1 MELGLKGKAALV
13 TGASRGIGAAIATG
27 LTAEGCRVAIVAR
40 GEEGLT
46 ALAEKLRAS
55 GAEVLPIAADLT
67 EPDAAERVVKQTE
80 ATFGGI
86 DILVNN
92 LGGGTSGEDDA
103 AWLATLDINLL
114 QSVRCCRA
122 AIPGMKVR
130 RAGAITIISS
140 ISGSMVGGQPPS
152 YNVAK
157 AAEIMYARTL
167 ARDLA
172 PFGIRANTVSPG
184 SIMFEGGGW
193 ARRQASHP
201 EEIAEFI
208 ARDMPRGRFG
218 TPEEIADVVVF
229 LSSDRA
235 SLISGT
241 DLNVDGCQLKP
252 SVG

>member
-1 MELGLKGKAALV
+1 LV

-27 LTAEGCRVAIVAR
+27 LAAEGARVAIVAR
-40 GEEGLT
+40 NEDGVN
-46 ALAEKLRAS
+46 ALAERLRAT
-55 GAEVLPIAADLT
+55 GAEILPITADLT
-67 EPDAAERVVKQTE
+67 QPEAADRVVKTVE
-80 ATFGGI
+80 ERFGAL

-92 LGGGTSGEDDA
+92 LGGGKRGDDDE
-103 AWLATLDINLL
+103 AWQFTLDVNLL
-114 QSVRCCRA
+114 TAMRCCRA
-122 AIPGMKVR
+122 AIPGMKER
-130 RAGAITIISS
+130 RRGVITIISS

-184 SIMFEGGGW
+184 SILFEGGGW
-193 ARRQASHP
+193 ANRQASHP

-208 ARDMPRGRFG
+208 ARDMPLGRFG
-218 TPEEIADVVVF
+218 RPEEIADATVF

-235 SLISGT
+235 SLITGT
-241 DLNVDGCQLKP
+241 DLHVDGCQLKP